1 MEDSPLNQLRWPQSH
16 WLRRRRWR
24 FAVEGT
30 KRPPNALH
38 HENSSVAHKKTQQA
52 TQALVLPYHFSVS
65 NSSFFILSNPSPL
78 DHERFSAHREL
89 ESLLKKSLRGPD
101 ASALFRFDLGSRAL
115 YAADSSNY
123 RQLPIGVVFP
133 RDAADVEAA
142 LAACRATRAAVLPR
156 GAGTSL
162 AGQCVNVAVVF
173 DYSRYMN
180 ALDRIDPQAK
190 TARVQ
195 PGIVLDRLRDAA
207 ELHHLTY
214 APDPATHS
222 RCTLGG
228 IIGNNSC
235 GVHGLLGG
243 KAVDNVESLDIVLYD
258 GTRMTVGATPPAELD
273 ALVRS
278 GGRVGQIYSGLAQ
291 IRDRYAALVRAKF
304 PRIPRR
310 VSGYNLDEL
319 LPENNFHVARAL
331 VGSEGTCANIVSATL
346 NLTASPPFRV
356 LTVLGFSDAFIAA
369 DAVPL
374 ALEHKP
380 IGLEGFDFML
390 VDFMRRKGLA
400 LRDLDRLPD
409 GVGFLL
415 VEMGAWSAEEARA
428 KAESVARASQSW
440 AAPPVAHICTP
451 EEAASVWHVRE
462 SALGAMV
469 FVPGEPDRF
478 EGWEDA
484 AVPPAQLGSYLRAIT
499 KLMAEYGFRSPLY
512 GHYGQGCVHTRI
524 NFDFATPK
532 GIRIFR
538 EFIDRAADVVI
549 SFGGSLSGEHGDGQS
564 RAALL
569 PKMFGPELIE
579 AFREFKKLWDPDNRM
594 NPGKLSDAVR
604 VYDPTENLRHAS
616 DPGAPGPS
624 LLGTGETHF
633 AFAKDNRSL
642 ARATERCV
650 GVGSCRNTVG
660 GVMCPSYRATGE
672 EQHSTRGR
680 ARLLWEMLSGALRD
694 EGFQSRAV
702 HEALDLCLSC
712 KACKSECPVQVDM
725 AAYKSEFLAQRYKDG
740 LHPLHHYI
748 FGFADRLAHYGSL
761 APALTNAILTGPLT
775 SPLIKRIAGVA
786 RERQLPRLAKKPFN
800 RWGSAEWREWKREH
814 ECVPVDRKKTA
825 GNLVHLWADTWNN
838 YYHPEALAAA
848 STVLGQA
855 GFGAFT
861 PRGHFCCGRPL
872 YDFGLLSAARSY
884 LAQILR
890 RMAPQIEA
898 GLPFVFLEPSCA
910 SVFRDE
916 LLELFPSDPRA
927 KRLSEQVW
935 LFADFLAVRAPDS
948 FVSGRFKNALG
959 GAHILLHGHCHH
971 KAVFGGPGSEIA
983 LLRQAGATVEPIQA
997 GCCGMAGPFGFEA
1010 DKFEVSQAIANQG
1023 LLPAVQSAG
1032 PTTIVVADGFS
1043 CREQIDQL
1051 AHTKALHFAE
1061 VLTHTCRCG
1070 G

>member
-1 MEDSPLNQLRWPQSH
+1 MS
-16 WLRRRRWR
+16 
-24 FAVEGT
+24 A
-30 KRPPNALH
+30 
-38 HENSSVAHKKTQQA
+38 
-52 TQALVLPYHFSVS
+52 
-65 NSSFFILSNPSPL
+65 SSFSILSNPAPL
-78 DHERFSAHREL
+78 DHERFAAHREL
-89 ESLLKKSLRGPD
+89 EALLKQSLRGPD
-101 ASALFRFDLGSRAL
+101 PSDLFRFDLGSRAL
-115 YAADSSNY
+115 YASDSSNY

-133 RDAADVEAA
+133 RDAADVESA
-142 LAACRATRAAVLPR
+142 LAACRKTGAAVLPR

-180 ALDRIDPQAK
+180 SLQELDPAKRI
-190 TARVQ
+190 ARVQ

-243 KAVDNVESLDIVLYD
+243 KAVDNVESLEIVLYD
-258 GTRMTVGATPPAELD
+258 GTRMTVGVTPPDKLD
-273 ALVRS
+273 ALVRA
-278 GGRVGQIYSGLAQ
+278 GGRVGQIYSGLKR
-291 IRDRYAALVRAKF
+291 IRDRYAVLVREKF

-331 VGSEGTCANIVSATL
+331 VGSEGTCATIVSATL

-356 LTVLGFSDAFIAA
+356 LTVLGFSDPFLAA

-374 ALEHKP
+374 ALEHKTHRP
-380 IGLEGFDFML
+380 RRLRLFIG
-390 VDFMRRKGLA
+390 
-400 LRDLDRLPD
+400 RLHAPQ
-409 GVGFLL
+409 GSRPARSRSCFPP
-415 VEMGAWSAEEARA
+415 ASAFCSSKWARGPQQEARA
-428 KAESVARASQSW
+428 KAESLARAAQSW
-440 AAPPVAHICTP
+440 PSPPVAHICTP

-469 FVPGEPDRF
+469 FVPGEPDRW

-484 AVPPAQLGSYLRAIT
+484 AVPPAQLGNYLRAIS

-524 NFDFATPK
+524 NFDFSTPK
-532 GIRIFR
+532 GIATYR
-538 EFIDRAADVVI
+538 EFIDRAADVVV
-549 SFGGSLSGEHGDGQS
+549 SFGGSLSGEHGDGQA

-569 PKMFGPELIE
+569 PKMFGPELSQ
-579 AFREFKKLWDPDNRM
+579 AFREFKMLWDPDNRM

-604 VYDPTENLRHAS
+604 VYDPTENLRHAPTPLIRHTGC
-616 DPGAPGPS
+616 PGS
-624 LLGTGETHF
+624 TRTLGTRETHF
-633 AFAKDNRSL
+633 AFANDHGSL
-642 ARATERCV
+642 LRATERCV

-680 ARLLWEMLSGALRD
+680 AHLLWEMLSGALRQ

-725 AAYKSEFLAQRYKDG
+725 AAYKSEFLAQRYMG
-740 LHPLHHYI
+740 RLHPLHHYI
-748 FGFADRLAHYGSL
+748 FGFADRFARYGAL
-761 APALTNAILTGPLT
+761 APALTNAILTGPIT
-775 SPLIKRIAGVA
+775 SPLIKRIAGIA
-786 RERQLPRLAKKPFN
+786 SERQLPRLAQKSFQKA
-800 RWGSAEWREWKREH
+800 RQSAKVVQGAAPPRETTSDL
-814 ECVPVDRKKTA
+814 PQTM
-825 GNLVHLWADTWNN
+825 LLWPDTWNN
-838 YYHPEALAAA
+838 YYHPQSLEAAE
-848 STVLGQA
+848 SVLTLA
-855 GFGAFT
+855 GFRVET
-861 PRGHFCCGRPL
+861 PRGHICCGRPL
-872 YDFGLLSAARSY
+872 YDFGLLGAARSY
-884 LAQILR
+884 LAQVLR
-890 RMAPQIEA
+890 RMAPQIDA

-910 SVFRDE
+910 SVFKDE
-916 LLELFPSDPRA
+916 LLELFPDDPRA
-927 KRLSEQVW
+927 RRLSEQVW
-935 LFADFLAVRAPDS
+935 LFADFLSARAPGFAKDRLK
-948 FVSGRFKNALG
+948 GANG

-971 KAVFGGPGSEIA
+971 KAVFGGPGNEIA
-983 LLRQAGATVEPIQA
+983 LLREAGATVELIEA

-1010 DKFEVSQAIANQG
+1010 DKFEVSKTIASQG
-1023 LLPAVQSAG
+1023 LLPAIESAG

-1043 CREQIDQL
+1043 CREQIGQFAHKGV
-1051 AHTKALHFAE
+1051 AHTKALHIAE
-1061 VLTHTCRCG
+1061 VLAASCRCG
-1070 G
+1070 GD